1 MVVALG
7 SWKPSTFEPPTA
19 KFLSPHQVQAMVH
32 LDIDPGSTTG
42 KMLEPN
48 EMVVSGASQVDR
60 KSAQRFEYEA
70 NNLIRLS

>member
-1 MVVALG
+1 
-7 SWKPSTFEPPTA
+7 
-19 KFLSPHQVQAMVH
+19 MVH
-32 LDIDPGSTTG
+32 VDIDPGSTTG

-70 NNLIRLS
+70 NKSIRLS